1 MPSFEFIKSSTID
14 QSFRN
19 ELVKGRFDLDISE
32 VKETFS
38 GSIDIENKEWK
49 IGAIV
54 GASGTGKSQIANHCF
69 GDLFI
74 NPRFGKKSVIDEMP
88 KDADVDVILKNFSLV
103 GFASPPSWLKPYKV
117 LSQGEQM
124 RVQLAY
130 ALSLDRECFI
140 FDEFTSVVDRNV
152 AKTACLA
159 LNKAINKSE
168 KQFIAVTCHRDILE
182 WLQPDWV
189 YDTDE
194 QRFFFASTKDQSSTF
209 VSIQAQI
216 TLFGNYSGSI
226 TI

>member
-1 MPSFEFIKSSTID
+1 M
-14 QSFRN
+14 
-19 ELVKGRFDLDISE
+19 SE
-32 VKETFS
+32 VKYKPYKHNPRKITTKELKSLEDTLRRLGDLS
-38 GSIDIENKEWK
+38 GIIYNKK
-49 IGAIV
+49 SKQFIG
-54 GASGTGKSQIANHCF
+54 GNQRSKTQIANHCF
-69 GDLFI
+69 GDQFI

-88 KDADVDVILKNFSLV
+88 KDADIDEVLKNFSLV

-130 ALSLDRECFI
+130 ALSLKRDCFA

-159 LNKAINKSE
+159 LNKALKKSE
-168 KQFIAVTCHRDILE
+168 KQFIAVTCHRDIIE

-189 YDTDE
+189 FDTDE
-194 QRFFFASTKDQSSTF
+194 QRFFFANTKDQTSNF
-209 VSIQAQI
+209 KSIQAQI